1 MKRNAHDISA
11 GLPRRGRLV
20 YIDWV
25 DRSRRCCLQH
35 FESLL
40 RFDASASKQRSTFS
54 DGLFYGFMGLFGLGM
69 VCFVTFG
76 LYRVVLYPFFHHY

>member
-1 MKRNAHDISA
+1 MKRDAHDISA
-11 GLPRRGRLV
+11 GRPRRGRLA